1 MAALSDAQKKR
12 LDQTFRTMDRLSI
25 IDSAFG
31 RTSSTGTAT
40 PQLPQIAT
48 AKANTTALRQQTG
61 TGVLTGESA
70 TSRLAGVTAANP
82 FRTSRNGAIWDN
94 INAPKTAL
102 ESLTELAR
110 PKSSAETETAGKARQ
125 NLLAASRLD
134 EQASKLKES
143 QTAERKKLTEESDQL
158 RELART
164 QLAEAKDERAYAEKY
179 SGLSRANYNDAY
191 ASLANEAARNTDLS
205 RAKEFQTELNWLK
218 SQTQYWTAETYD
230 QRIAEIDKQI
240 ERLQPEL
247 RKGYDSSTVNPA
259 KQELSELRRQR
270 QQYTDA
276 KYDAVAAEL
285 IAEQSDTDAVLELLD
300 QYLYGDNPL
309 GGLTVGDTSSGS
321 GAWYDQN
328 EAAMAAGSGAM
339 SANPDWSANQ
349 EREEAT
355 AALKKLGYTA
365 EEIEQMANFRM
376 RWKDTEAANSVAA
389 ATQQFA
395 SEHPV
400 LATAASVPLNLILG
414 GAGYFDTLIQT
425 AINGDKPINYNSPA
439 QIASQL
445 SSNMREAVG
454 QKIADNTDL
463 ELFGANVASSLYS
476 IATSVLDSAAVV
488 SSLGAGGTYLL
499 GLSAASQGVVDA
511 KQNGATDGQA
521 LALGTLAGVFETLF
535 EKVSLD
541 HLVKMS
547 PTGTWKSVIGN
558 VLKQGGIEMSEEVS
572 TSLANS
578 AADLIVMADR
588 NAIQRTAQAYTAN
601 GYTEEAALR
610 AAWKD
615 WSNSLIWDALG
626 GLISGGVMSA
636 GKLTG
641 SALKQKTHQIASDYR
656 TGSELLRNEAALTEL
671 LGLASRLDIQAEGI
685 PKTVKAAGAF
695 ARNVSNVFQERVA
708 SATYSDYV
716 AAATARLNQLGEDAN
731 NAELVAKAAIGQTL
745 SEGERSKLAGSQS
758 LQGVVAELTDETG
771 ELSSAYTE
779 NRRAL
784 QSLVAAQAADTQ
796 EAKQYEATAAANPE
810 ATVLTPLAT
819 KLAEQTSMGAEKAQ
833 TQAALLG
840 RVFQGESLS
849 AQELRQLD
857 VRNAAVQAA
866 FTENTGIEFTA
877 DDKSSTSNL
886 RAVFRK
892 GSEVMAQTRASQ
904 AAAQAGEEVV
914 AQVRAAQAEGV
925 QAADA
930 AFAAQQAQEQPVQT
944 EQGSTASAPDVR
956 FADGTTATREQIIAY
971 ALSQNPNLTSEQ
983 AEEVYRNFL
992 MINTTYNRAVPGS
1005 AARMTDAAST
1015 STNKGGATNERGKVL
1030 SGDSGR
1036 PGVAGPGDVGQV
1048 RRGRV
1053 VAGADGAGTADGG
1066 GTGGDMGG
1074 AVRSQAAGT
1083 VPAGT
1088 GGTGEGN
1095 AANTAASGAGAVS
1108 SGGVSTA
1115 SLGIK
1120 GGATDDSLEVIKYS
1134 KQTLEQRNAV
1144 KELKRL
1150 GAKKVVL
1157 VNGMLSIDGKLAR
1170 GYTRGSTV
1178 ILSVS
1183 DTGASVTQLA
1193 GHEGMHLILGG
1204 MSPAQKAELRMTI
1217 QHMTTS
1223 AGVSGTLYGA
1233 YKQRYWNMLK
1243 GTIAQKQAQ
1252 VWDEILCD
1260 MYGGINAYEAYAGIW
1275 QDTMRTILQQVT
1287 ARTTSETSETTA
1299 EKASLADEDVPVSQE
1314 ISSAGTSIKQVL
1326 ALFRNKNVQFEDVNI
1341 DIGGGRFDL
1350 TTEFLA
1356 ERGTTNLLFDPYN
1369 RDLATNRATLDFLRD
1384 GQKADTATCANVLNV
1399 IAEPN
1404 ARYNVILEAAKSI
1417 KPDGRAY
1424 FTTYEGDGSGVGRAT
1439 SAGWQNNRKT
1449 ESYVPEIQ
1457 KYFDSVVRQG
1467 SLIIATNPKSDLPQA
1482 VWEVQ
1487 PGVTERFSLTENDT
1501 SQDPYQL
1508 QLDADGTTLAELTGA
1523 GATMG
1528 ASTETSTTSKSGIVL
1543 PESYYDTN
1551 GYKVPKK
1558 MRKYMKNSYAR
1569 VGQSLDGRLEVV
1581 YRGASAGKANPAW
1594 PGHKGTFWSNRAVIS
1609 NTYAG
1614 LSSTH
1619 AFGYDGTRFG
1629 SKLVELVQHLAS
1641 LKTAGSFDVQSD
1653 AYKQLA
1659 AEIRNLATA
1668 QQKYTQA
1675 VIRLDRRKDVWNS
1688 PQWKN
1693 AQTKYGKALYEGYL
1707 RIERPYIVQAN
1718 GKPYFQLDDELGDS
1732 TDEVVNSIRYDYPNE
1747 YDGIIF
1753 VDVIDSMTPG
1763 QTPGDERSNVYV
1775 TFEQNQFKSTANAD
1789 PTDDW
1794 RAAYSLAD
1802 DVSKLEKFE
1811 PDLEDATQPPAAT
1824 AEDTETAQRVYA
1836 AIDYESK
1843 TLMQELDR
1851 IASTLDSVNAPT
1863 TRGIAE
1869 QLRGLTAQLDTY
1881 QRGADALDSYFEAVE
1896 ANGNAAVVSGG
1907 AATSDGGTPEAAGA
1921 AAETTPAS
1929 EVTAEQAAAVTPES
1943 GARLS
1948 LAEMT
1953 PAERQNAREDRGRY
1967 MSLADTDDAGRPLSD
1982 DLKGRT
1988 DLLRTGYTRN
1998 GAVKNW
2004 FHGTN
2009 YFGDSA
2015 LTRDYYDVRSE
2026 SLLREAYDIPEGEPI
2041 PENVPRRG
2049 GHYFTDDIYTGMSYL
2064 KTKTDADPQ
2073 LDPKLRKKYLSALNK
2088 VDRQEKRHA
2097 EVLERYFPE
2106 YSMGYFGD
2114 LPPQEDLIDLCLY
2127 EGWDWNDNPV
2137 LNSLQKLNSARAE
2150 LRAAEMQAALS
2161 SPYVMNSE
2169 DAKPIGERAPTTLD
2183 EGIDWLVAAGK
2194 ISSSKDVHVTQTKSF
2209 LRSVVAPAVDEW
2221 RTAAQMCVPE
2231 IQNVLDDAKLFDSSD
2246 PRTQAIRDALEQTLT
2261 DLRASIE
2268 LGPIKSRGIVKN
2280 VTTQI
2285 PAAINSIRG
2294 LVQSINALPKLD
2306 PITAQFLSEDNPLRR
2321 YSNLIREIATA
2332 TGYVREMVVDADWN
2346 AFSRIL
2352 AQPTERVVRYED
2364 KSHTEHYYPSEADFV
2379 ADINEQR
2386 DKQIPGIYNAYLALS
2401 NPYIVN
2407 KEQYDYNWNELE
2419 DSLGSSTREI
2429 EVRAEALGYDGVIYR
2444 HIMDLGPNVGTRFPF
2459 GDVVVVFN
2467 DDSIIPVEGREHLS
2481 LAETGY
2487 PTGSIQDTVLTML
2500 NSTTEEEALQI
2511 LQAWMNGVTSGAT
2524 QASESEQPLVN
2535 RVFQPKVKD
2544 TERQVIRDRL
2554 NTLAEEYGEI
2564 PAGEKAARDAG
2575 LPKQTSDNTK
2585 VRQFYRT
2592 ATEAELMPEHMVPNI
2607 ERAILTDVASS
2618 YVPIKDKAAI
2628 GYARR
2633 QIEERGFDRLLK
2645 EWEGISSPDH
2655 NPTKRDIAV
2664 GELLMTEAAKV
2675 GDTATTLRLLA
2686 DIAAMGTQAGQVVQA
2701 MRLLKKMS
2709 PSGQLYYLQ
2718 KAVDRLNTQNADRI
2732 AKGTADT
2739 VELNQEL
2746 VMQVLQAQTAD
2757 ELDSAMDK
2765 LLQDVADQLP
2775 VTLFDKWTAWRY
2787 LAMLGNPRTHIRNL
2801 FGNAIF
2807 MPARFMKD
2815 VLAAGGEALFIRD
2828 KTKRTKNVGQAL
2840 ASAVRTSSFGL
2851 AGNTEFSRFA
2861 SEDFEAVRDA
2871 IVNGGK
2877 MNPADLLRDKRTI
2890 WKSSAFKWLNS
2901 VQQFNYHMLEAEDG
2915 IFLKKAYVSALSQY
2929 LAAQKADLTALQT
2942 SVEGQKLLNRARQY
2956 AILEAQKATYRDFSA
2971 AANALNRLKRVPGL
2985 NILVDGLLPF
2995 TKTPIN
3001 ILKRGAEFSPLGL
3014 AKALTY
3020 DLARVRKGD
3029 ITASEAIDHLAAGLT
3044 GTLVAGLGMFLAHLG
3059 VLVGGSGDDEKQAGF
3074 DELQGY
3080 QNYSLQIGDVSYT
3093 IDWTAPVALPLF
3105 VGVELQRQL
3114 ADGKLTGGE
3123 LLDAMSLVAEPM
3135 FSLSMLDGLN
3145 STLKSA
3151 GYDENPLSAI
3161 AASTIIGYFGQAM
3174 PTLTGQIA
3182 RTIDPYRR
3190 MTYVDKN
3197 SDAPSALSRFI
3208 QSTVMGKVPGLA
3220 SQRTPYVDIWGRP
3233 DTTDSMLL
3241 RGLENLLSPGYI
3253 NVLKTS
3259 AVDTELQDL
3268 ADRLGDTS
3276 VLPTEAERYFTVNKV
3291 RKDLTAE
3298 EYVRYATVRG
3308 QTAYSLLRDL
3318 MVDPAYD
3325 ILTDAEK
3332 QLAIMDV
3339 YTYATQTAKLDI
3351 APEYDADR
3359 WVVTAQ
3365 SNTASTP
3372 VDTIVSRVLQKS
3384 NPEASTYEVIAS
3396 MDWLGPEAQG
3406 GLIVSEYYPDKSF
3419 TDPRRSNREYQLT
3432 PAQQQRET
3440 ELYQELFWPEYNALL
3455 DSSKW
3460 GRANDEHRMELLDN
3474 LRSDIR
3480 EQTRKQL
3487 ATELREQGVESIR
3500 KN

>member
-12 LDQTFRTMDRLSI
+12 LDQTFRTMDRLNV

-31 RTSSTGTAT
+31 RTSSTGTVT

-61 TGVLTGESA
+61 TGGLTGESA

-82 FRTSRNGAIWDN
+82 FRTSSNGAIWDN

-110 PKSSAETETAGKARQ
+110 PKSSAETETAGMARQ

-134 EQASKLKES
+134 EQASKLKDS

-164 QLAEAKDERAYAEKY
+164 QLAEVKEERAYAEKY

-205 RAKEFQTELNWLK
+205 RAKEFQTELNWLN

-488 SSLGAGGTYLL
+488 TSLGAGGTYLL

-615 WSNSLIWDALG
+615 WSNGLIWDALG

-641 SALKQKTHQIASDYR
+641 SALKQKARQIASDYR
-656 TGSELLRNEAALTEL
+656 TGSELLKNEAALTEL
-671 LGLASRLDIQAEGI
+671 LGLASRLDIQAEGM
-685 PKTVKAAGAF
+685 PKTAKAAGAF

-771 ELSSAYTE
+771 ELSSAYSE

-892 GSEVMAQTRASQ
+892 GSEVMAQTRAAQ

-1015 STNKGGATNERGKVL
+1015 STNEGGATNERGKVL

-1036 PGVAGPGDVGQV
+1036 PGVAGQGDVGQV

-1066 GTGGDMGG
+1066 GTGGNMGG

-1083 VPAGT
+1083 VPAGA

-1095 AANTAASGAGAVS
+1095 AENTAASGAEAVS

-1170 GYTRGSTV
+1170 GYTRGGTV

-1193 GHEGMHLILGG
+1193 GHEGMHLILGS

-1275 QDTMRTILQQVT
+1275 QDTMRTILRKVA
-1287 ARTTSETSETTA
+1287 ARTTPETSETTA
-1299 EKASLADEDVPVSQE
+1299 EKASLADEG
-1314 ISSAGTSIKQVL
+1314 A
-1326 ALFRNKNVQFEDVNI
+1326 
-1341 DIGGGRFDL
+1341 
-1350 TTEFLA
+1350 
-1356 ERGTTNLLFDPYN
+1356 
-1369 RDLATNRATLDFLRD
+1369 RATLE
-1384 GQKADTATCANVLNV
+1384 TP
-1399 IAEPN
+1399 IA
-1404 ARYNVILEAAKSI
+1404 A
-1417 KPDGRAY
+1417 
-1424 FTTYEGDGSGVGRAT
+1424 
-1439 SAGWQNNRKT
+1439 
-1449 ESYVPEIQ
+1449 
-1457 KYFDSVVRQG
+1457 
-1467 SLIIATNPKSDLPQA
+1467 
-1482 VWEVQ
+1482 
-1487 PGVTERFSLTENDT
+1487 NDT
-1501 SQDPYQL
+1501 PQDPYQL

-1523 GATMG
+1523 GTSMG
-1528 ASTETSTTSKSGIVL
+1528 ASTETPTTSKSGIVL

-1718 GKPYFQLDDELGDS
+1718 GKPYFQLNDELGDS

-1811 PDLEDATQPPAAT
+1811 PDLEDAAQPPAAT

-1869 QLRGLTAQLDTY
+1869 RLRGLTAQLDTY
-1881 QRGADALDSYFEAVE
+1881 RRGADALDSYFEAVE

-2009 YFGDSA
+2009 YFGDST

-2073 LDPKLRKKYLSALNK
+2073 LDPKLRKKYLAALNK
-2088 VDRQEKRHA
+2088 VDKQEKRHA

-2127 EGWDWNDNPV
+2127 EDWDWNDNPV

-2231 IQNVLDDAKLFDSSD
+2231 IQNVLDDATLFDSSD

-2306 PITAQFLSEDNPLRR
+2306 PVTAQFLSEDNPLRR

-2352 AQPTERVVRYED
+2352 AQPTERVIRYED

-2757 ELDSAMDK
+2757 ELHSAMDK

-2901 VQQFNYHMLEAEDG
+2901 VKQFNYHMLEAEDG

-2929 LAAQKADLTALQT
+2929 LAAQKADLIALQT

-2971 AANALNRLKRVPGL
+2971 AASALNRLKRVPGL

-3059 VLVGGSGDDEKQAGF
+3059 ILVGGSDDDEKQAGF

-3080 QNYSLQIGDVSYT
+3080 QTYSLQIGDVSYT

-3208 QSTVMGKVPGLA
+3208 QSTVMGKVPVLA
-3220 SQRTPYVDIWGRP
+3220 SQRAPYVDIWGRP

-3241 RGLENLLSPGYI
+3241 RGLENLLSPGYV

-3372 VDTIVSRVLQKS
+3372 VDAIVSRVLQKS

-3440 ELYQELFWPEYNALL
+3440 ELYQELFWSEYNALL

-3460 GRANDEHRMELLDN
+3460 SRADDERRTELLDN

-3487 ATELREQGVESIR
+3487 AAELREQGVESVR